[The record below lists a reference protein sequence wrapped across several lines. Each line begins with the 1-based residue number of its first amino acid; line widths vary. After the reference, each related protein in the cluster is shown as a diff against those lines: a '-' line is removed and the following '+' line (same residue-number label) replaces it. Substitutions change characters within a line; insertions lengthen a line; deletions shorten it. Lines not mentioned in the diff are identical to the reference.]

1 MSEIVEAL
9 TAQQVEQVRNLFREY
24 RSELP
29 LPLCFGE
36 FDEELRHLP
45 GPYGQPGGKLLLATV
60 AGQPVGCVGLVPFP
74 AANTC
79 EMKRLFVRP
88 SFRGARLGYSLVD
101 RILQAGRNLG
111 YLYLRLDTH
120 PPTMAAAVDL
130 YRKLGFQAI
139 PAEPLTAVPG
149 LLYMQI
155 KL

>member
-9 TAQQVEQVRNLFREY
+9 TAQQIEQVRNLFREY

-45 GPYGQPGGKLLLATV
+45 GSYRQPGGRLLLATV
-60 AGQPVGCVGLVPFP
+60 AGQPVGCVGLSPYP

-79 EMKRLFVRP
+79 EMRRLFVRP
-88 SFRGARLGYSLVD
+88 SFRGARLGYSLAD
-101 RILQAGRNLG
+101 RIMQTGRNLG
-111 YLYLRLDTH
+111 YLYLRVDTH

-155 KL
+155 RL

>member
-1 MSEIVEAL
+1 MTEIVEAV
-9 TAQQVEQVRNLFREY
+9 TAQQIEQVRNLFREY
-24 RSELP
+24 RAELP

-45 GPYGQPGGKLLLATV
+45 GSYGRPGGKLLLATV
-60 AGQPVGCVGLVPFP
+60 AGQPVGCVGLCPFP
-74 AANTC
+74 VAHTS

-88 SFRGARLGYSLVD
+88 TFRGANLGCSLVD
-101 RILQAGRNLG
+101 RILQAGRTLG
-111 YLYLRLDTH
+111 YLHLRLDTH

-139 PAEPLTAVPG
+139 PADPLATVPG

>member
-1 MSEIVEAL
+1 MSEIVEAV
-9 TAQQVEQVRNLFREY
+9 TAKQIDQVRNLFREY
-24 RSELP
+24 RSALP

-45 GPYGQPGGKLLLATV
+45 GSYRQPRGKLLLVTV
-60 AGQPVGCVGLVPFP
+60 AGQPVGCVGLGPFP
-74 AANTC
+74 VANTC

-88 SFRGARLGYSLVD
+88 TFRGESLGYSLVD
-101 RILQAGRNLG
+101 RILQAGRDLG
-111 YLYLRLDTH
+111 YLYLRVNTH
-120 PPTMAAAVDL
+120 PPTMAAAVAL
-130 YRKLGFQAI
+130 YRKLGFQEI